1 MAYLLRIKRDVP
13 LTRLLA
19 TPYMRGLE
27 PDADRMTPPHAA
39 GAAGEAGDVKT
50 ETAAGAPAGA
60 ADLAAARAVLAT
72 EAAALAA
79 LAERLDGRFMTALD
93 LIGSASGR
101 VVVTGMG
108 KSGHVARKIA
118 ATFAS
123 TGTPAL
129 FVHPAEASHGDLGMI
144 TASDAV
150 LALSNSGETPELAD
164 LVDYTRRF
172 AIPLVAIT
180 GRAESTLAREADV
193 ALLLAEAPEACPM
206 GLAPTTSTTQMLA
219 LGDALAV
226 ALLAR
231 KGFTAAD
238 FRLFHPGGRLG
249 RKLLRVRDL
258 MHTGAEVPLAP
269 AGTPMDRAII
279 AMTAG
284 RFGCLGLVDGA
295 GLLVGIITDGDL
307 RRAMSPDLL
316 SRTAAEV
323 MTASPRTIGA
333 EALAAEALREMNQ
346 RRITALFV
354 TEAGRPVGIIH
365 VHDLLRAGV
374 A

>member
-1 MAYLLRIKRDVP
+1 M
-13 LTRLLA
+13 TGSLA
-19 TPYMRGLE
+19 G
-27 PDADRMTPPHAA
+27 
-39 GAAGEAGDVKT
+39 
-50 ETAAGAPAGA
+50 TAAPLSRDSDRA
-60 ADLAAARAVLAT
+60 ASDLAAARQVLAT

-79 LAERLDGRFMTALD
+79 LADALD
-93 LIGSASGR
+93 AGFARAIDLIAGATGR

-144 TASDAV
+144 TAADAV

-164 LVDYTRRF
+164 LVDYARRF
-172 AIPLVAIT
+172 AIPLVGIT
-180 GRAESTLAREADV
+180 SRAGSTLAEHADV
-193 ALLLAEAPEACPM
+193 ALILADAPEACPM

-226 ALLAR
+226 TLLAR

-238 FRLFHPGGRLG
+238 FRVFHPGGRLG
-249 RKLLRVRDL
+249 RRLLRVRDL
-258 MHTGAEVPLAP
+258 MHAGDEVPLAP
-269 AGTPMDRAII
+269 VGTPMAAAILR
-279 AMTAG
+279 MTAG
-284 RFGCLGLVDGA
+284 RFGCLGLTSPDGTLA
-295 GLLVGIITDGDL
+295 GIITDGDL
-307 RRAMSPDLL
+307 RRAMSADLL
-316 SRTAAEV
+316 VKSAASV
-323 MTASPRTIGA
+323 MTEAPRTIA
-333 EALAAEALREMNQ
+333 PDALAAEAMRIMNEA
-346 RRITALFV
+346 RITALFV
-354 TEAGRPVGIIH
+354 TDADRPVGVIH

>member
-1 MAYLLRIKRDVP
+1 MACVLPLKHDVSLTQLRPR
-13 LTRLLA
+13 
-19 TPYMRGLE
+19 PYIPGGG
-27 PDADRMTPPHAA
+27 PDDRRMTTHLAA
-39 GAAGEAGDVKT
+39 AQDSGQEQSAS
-50 ETAAGAPAGA
+50 
-60 ADLAAARAVLAT
+60 DLAAARSVLAT
-72 EAAALAA
+72 ESAALSA
-79 LAERLDGRFMTALD
+79 LAERLDSRFVKALD
-93 LIGSASGR
+93 LIGRATGR

-144 TASDAV
+144 TPSDVV
-150 LALSNSGETPELAD
+150 LALSNSGETAELAD

-172 AIPLVAIT
+172 AIPLVCVT

-193 ALLLAEAPEACPM
+193 ALLLADAPEACPM
-206 GLAPTTSTTQMLA
+206 GLAPTTSTTQMLG

-249 RKLLRVRDL
+249 RRLLRVRDL
-258 MHTGAEVPLAP
+258 MHVGAELPLAP
-269 AGTPMDRAII
+269 VATPMHRAIL

-284 RFGCLGLVDGA
+284 RFGCLGLVAEDGTLA
-295 GLLVGIITDGDL
+295 GIITDGDL
-307 RRAMSPDLL
+307 RRAMAPDLL
-316 SRTAAEV
+316 SRSAEEV
-323 MTASPRTIGA
+323 MTRAPRTIAG
-333 EALAAEALREMNQ
+333 EALAAEAMRLMNEW
-346 RRITALFV
+346 RITALFV

>member
-1 MAYLLRIKRDVP
+1 MTD
-13 LTRLLA
+13 TLA
-19 TPYMRGLE
+19 GTPG
-27 PDADRMTPPHAA
+27 PTGDAAA
-39 GAAGEAGDVKT
+39 GPSPQTG
-50 ETAAGAPAGA
+50 
-60 ADLAAARAVLAT
+60 DLAAARAVLAA
-72 EAAALAA
+72 EAAALTA
-79 LAERLDGRFMTALD
+79 LADGLDARFVRALD
-93 LIGSASGR
+93 LLGGASGR

-144 TASDAV
+144 TAADAV

-164 LVDYTRRF
+164 LVDYARRF
-172 AIPLVAIT
+172 AIPLVGVT
-180 GRAESTLAREADV
+180 GRAGSTLALHADV
-193 ALLLAEAPEACPM
+193 ALILADAPEACPM

-249 RKLLRVRDL
+249 RRLLRVRDL
-258 MHTGAEVPLAP
+258 MHAGGEIPLAP
-269 AGTPMDRAII
+269 EATPMHAAIL

-284 RFGCLGLVDGA
+284 RFGCLGLVGDDGTLA
-295 GLLVGIITDGDL
+295 GIITDGDL
-307 RRAMSPDLL
+307 RRAMAPDLL
-316 SRTAAEV
+316 ARPAAAV
-323 MTASPRTIGA
+323 MTRAPRTIGP
-333 EALAAEALREMNQ
+333 EALAAEAMRLMNEA
-346 RRITALFV
+346 RITTLFV
-354 TEAGRPVGIIH
+354 TEADRPVGVLH

>member
-1 MAYLLRIKRDVP
+1 MTLH
-13 LTRLLA
+13 LA
-19 TPYMRGLE
+19 GSAAPEAATSTH
-27 PDADRMTPPHAA
+27 DDRT
-39 GAAGEAGDVKT
+39 GGG
-50 ETAAGAPAGA
+50 
-60 ADLAAARAVLAT
+60 DLAAGRAVLET
-72 EAAALAA
+72 EAGALVALAA
-79 LAERLDGRFMTALD
+79 RLDGAFVRALD
-93 LIGSASGR
+93 LLAAATGR

-118 ATFAS
+118 ATLAS

-164 LVDYTRRF
+164 LIDYARRF
-172 AIPLVAIT
+172 AIPLVGVT
-180 GRAESTLAREADV
+180 GRAGSALAEHADV
-193 ALLLAEAPEACPM
+193 ALILAEAPEACPM

-249 RKLLRVRDL
+249 RRLLRVRDL
-258 MHTGAEVPLAP
+258 MHAGAEVPLAP
-269 AGTPMDRAII
+269 EETPMHQAILR
-279 AMTAG
+279 MTAG
-284 RFGCLGLVDGA
+284 RFGCLGLVGEDGR
-295 GLLVGIITDGDL
+295 LSGIITDGDL
-307 RRAMSPDLL
+307 RRAMAPDLL
-316 SRTAAEV
+316 GRNAASV
-323 MTASPRTIGA
+323 MTPRPRTISPD
-333 EALAAEALREMNQ
+333 ALAAEAMRLMNEA
-346 RRITALFV
+346 RITALFV
-354 TEAGRPVGIIH
+354 TEGETPVGIVH